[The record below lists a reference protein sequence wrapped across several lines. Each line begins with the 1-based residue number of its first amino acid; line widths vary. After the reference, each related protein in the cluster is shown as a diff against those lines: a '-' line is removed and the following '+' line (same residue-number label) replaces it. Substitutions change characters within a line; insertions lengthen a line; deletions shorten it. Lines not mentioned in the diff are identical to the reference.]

1 MSELHRTIVSLLSTK
16 EDLRGAKESRREL
29 EAEVE
34 RVTRQL
40 MEAMNKMVE
49 QKEEEVKKLKEWT
62 NEHQERLLA
71 EAKAEENSKYA

>member
-1 MSELHRTIVSLLSTK
+1 MCERHRTVVLLLSTK
-16 EDLRGAKESRREL
+16 EDLRGAKEIRREL

-34 RVTRQL
+34 RVTQQL
-40 MEAMNKMVE
+40 MEAINKMVE
-49 QKEEEVKKLKEWT
+49 QKAEEVKKLKEWT

>member
-1 MSELHRTIVSLLSTK
+1 MSELHRIIVSLLSTK
-16 EDLRGAKESRREL
+16 EDLRGAQESRREL